1 MSRVHRSRISV
12 EVPGNPG
19 LYLLPAGL
27 SPAWEILGTVTDAH
41 GVGALVRNRQTGIYC
56 RANAGAVS
64 SLPQAKVIAAVAA
77 ACRP

>member
-1 MSRVHRSRISV
+1 MGRVHRSRISV

-27 SPAWEILGTVTDAH
+27 SSAWEILGTVTDAN

-56 RANAGAVS
+56 RANAGAIS
-64 SLPQAKVIAAVAA
+64 SLPQDKVKAAVAA
-77 ACRP
+77 SHCP